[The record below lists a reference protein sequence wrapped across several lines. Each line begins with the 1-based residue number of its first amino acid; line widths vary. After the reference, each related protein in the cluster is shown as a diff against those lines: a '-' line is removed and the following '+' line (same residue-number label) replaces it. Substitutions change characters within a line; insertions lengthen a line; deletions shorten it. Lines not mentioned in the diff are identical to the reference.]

1 METIL
6 TKIQAKVPGL
16 SRGQKIIANYILA
29 AGKEAALL
37 TAAKLGKTVGVSES
51 TVVRF
56 ALELGY
62 DGYPAMQRELQAC
75 LLGDAAPLSAGPD
88 SPFGREIESQISLL
102 RRMEAR
108 GDDGNFRRAVELLR
122 GEGRIFVWGEPW
134 AAVVCRDLAYLPR
147 PVSRVLGPE
156 SLLEARAGDT
166 ALLLFLERED
176 SAIRFCRD
184 HQLAV
189 VAVSLPAAAP
199 RQAADARLTVP
210 PGPNGFALERGW
222 LLLTL
227 VQAAA
232 EGAEAE
238 IQRRREELNA
248 HEL

>member
-6 TKIQAKVPGL
+6 TKIQSKAPGM
-16 SRGQKIIANYILA
+16 SRGQKSIANYILA

-62 DGYPAMQRELQAC
+62 DGYPAMQRDLQAC
-75 LLGDAAPLSAGPD
+75 LLGDVPLPTGPD

-122 GEGRIFVWGEPW
+122 GAGRIFVWGEPW

-147 PVSRVLGPE
+147 PVSRVLGLE

-176 SAIRFCRD
+176 GAIRFCRA
-184 HQLAV
+184 HRVAV
-189 VAVSLPAAAP
+189 VAVSLPTAAP

-210 PGPNGFALERGW
+210 PGPNGFGLESGW

-248 HEL
+248 YEL

>member
-6 TKIQAKVPGL
+6 TKIQSKAPGM
-16 SRGQKIIANYILA
+16 SRGQKSIANYILA

-62 DGYPAMQRELQAC
+62 DGYPAMQRDLQAC
-75 LLGDAAPLSAGPD
+75 LLGDVPLPTGRTALWPGDREPDFAAAAHGGP
-88 SPFGREIESQISLL
+88 
-102 RRMEAR
+102 

-122 GEGRIFVWGEPW
+122 GAGRIFVWGEPW

-147 PVSRVLGPE
+147 PVSRVLGLSRCWRPGPE
-156 SLLEARAGDT
+156 IRRCCSFWSGRMAP
-166 ALLLFLERED
+166 
-176 SAIRFCRD
+176 SRFCRA
-184 HQLAV
+184 HRVAV
-189 VAVSLPAAAP
+189 VAVSLPTAAP

-210 PGPNGFALERGW
+210 PGPNGFGLESGW

-248 HEL
+248 YEL

>member
-6 TKIQAKVPGL
+6 TKIQSKVPGL
-16 SRGQKIIANYILA
+16 SRGQKSIANYILA
-29 AGKEAALL
+29 AGKEAAFL
-37 TAAKLGKTVGVSES
+37 TAARLGKTVGVSES

-62 DGYPAMQRELQAC
+62 DGYPAMQRDLQAC
-75 LLGDAAPLSAGPD
+75 LLGAAAPLPTGPD
-88 SPFGREIESQISLL
+88 SPFGREIERQISLL

-108 GDDGNFRRAVELLR
+108 GDDGSFQRTVELLR
-122 GEGRIFVWGEPW
+122 GAGRIFVWGEPW

-176 SAIRFCRD
+176 GAIRFCRD
-184 HQLAV
+184 RQMTTIAI
-189 VAVSLPAAAP
+189 SLPGTAP
-199 RQAADARLTVP
+199 RQAVDARLTIP
-210 PGPNGFALERGW
+210 PGPNGFGLECGW

-227 VQAAA
+227 LQAAA
-232 EGAEAE
+232 EGMETE
-238 IQRRREELNA
+238 IQRRHEELNA
-248 HEL
+248 HGL

>member
-6 TKIQAKVPGL
+6 TKIQSKAPGM
-16 SRGQKIIANYILA
+16 SRGQKSIANYILA

-62 DGYPAMQRELQAC
+62 DGYPAMQRDLQAC
-75 LLGDAAPLSAGPD
+75 LLGDVPLPTGPD

-108 GDDGNFRRAVELLR
+108 GTTAISGGRWNCCGAQAESSSGANPGRRWCAGIWR
-122 GEGRIFVWGEPW
+122 ICPGRS
-134 AAVVCRDLAYLPR
+134 A
-147 PVSRVLGPE
+147 RVLGLE

-176 SAIRFCRD
+176 GAIP
-184 HQLAV
+184 V
-189 VAVSLPAAAP
+189 LPGSPGGRCGGFAAHSRAAAGGGRP
-199 RQAADARLTVP
+199 ADRSAGAKRLRPGERMATADA
-210 PGPNGFALERGW
+210 GAGGGGGRGSGNSE
-222 LLLTL
+222 
-227 VQAAA
+227 AA
-232 EGAEAE
+232 
-238 IQRRREELNA
+238 
-248 HEL
+248 